1 MGKYHQGCTINF
13 MKPGLLL
20 ILAILAC
27 VARGRKR
34 EREGEFNHHHTCER
48 DNSRPIQRPPNL

>member
-1 MGKYHQGCTINF
+1 MGKYQGCTINF

-27 VARGRKR
+27 VARGRDRKR
-34 EREGEFNHHHTCER
+34 GR
-48 DNSRPIQRPPNL
+48 IQPPPNLHVIL